1 MTTVLVTATEEGT
14 GKTGIALALAQ
25 LAREQG
31 RTVGYMK
38 PKGTRLKSVVGKTL
52 DEDPMLARE
61 LLDLDAAMH
70 ELEPIVYSPTFIRE
84 ALRGG
89 EDSDQ
94 LRATVRENFDS
105 LATNREFMAIE
116 GGGQLSTGGVV
127 DLTDPDVAELLDAQV
142 LLVAGYRQPD
152 DVDELLWAADRIGDH
167 LAGVVFN
174 SVADGVYD
182 QLESEVVPFLEG
194 RDIPVLGLLP
204 RTRELAG
211 VTVADF
217 ATELGADVLTDTPT
231 DAYVERFSVG
241 AMGADAA
248 LRHFRRTKDAVV
260 ITGGDRSDI
269 HSVALEAPGIKCLC
283 LTGGFRPS
291 VTVIGKAEERGIP
304 ILSVQSDTLTAIE
317 RAEDVVHAGRTRDEL
332 TVERMRGLLV
342 DHADV
347 DGLLDFESK

>member
-14 GKTGIALALAQ
+14 GKTAIALALAQ
-25 LAREQG
+25 LASEQG
-31 RTVGYMK
+31 RSVGYMK

-70 ELEPIVYSPTFIRE
+70 ELEPIVYSPTFVRE
-84 ALRGG
+84 AIRGV
-89 EDSDQ
+89 EDPDQ
-94 LRATVRENFDS
+94 LRETVRENFKS
-105 LATNREFMAIE
+105 LAADREFMAVE
-116 GGGQLSTGGVV
+116 GGGRLSTGGVIG
-127 DLTDPDVAELLDAQV
+127 LTDPDVAELLDARV
-142 LLVAGYRQPD
+142 LLVAGYRQSG
-152 DVDELLWAADRIGDH
+152 DVDDLLWAADRIGER

-194 RDIPVLGLLP
+194 RGIPVLGILP

-217 ATELGADVLTDTPT
+217 AAELGAEVLTDAPT
-231 DAYVERFSVG
+231 DVYVERLSVG

-248 LRHFRRTKDAVV
+248 LRHFRRIKDAVV

-269 HSVALEAPGIKCLC
+269 HSVALEAPGVKCLC

-291 VTVIGKAEERGIP
+291 SMVLGKAEERGVA
-304 ILSVQSDTLTAIE
+304 ILSVQSNTLTTID
-317 RAEDVVHAGRTRDEL
+317 RAEDIVHAGRTRDEVA
-332 TVERMRGLLV
+332 VERVRGLLT

-347 DGLLDFESK
+347 DELLNHE

>member
-14 GKTGIALALAQ
+14 GKTAIALALAQ
-25 LAREQG
+25 LASEQG
-31 RTVGYMK
+31 RSVGYMK

-70 ELEPIVYSPTFIRE
+70 ELEPIVYSPTFVRE
-84 ALRGG
+84 AIRGV
-89 EDSDQ
+89 EDPDQ
-94 LRATVRENFDS
+94 LRETVRENFKS
-105 LATNREFMAIE
+105 LAADREFMAVE
-116 GGGQLSTGGVV
+116 GGGRLSTGGVIG
-127 DLTDPDVAELLDAQV
+127 LTDPDVAELLDAQV
-142 LLVAGYRQPD
+142 LLVAGYRQSG
-152 DVDELLWAADRIGDH
+152 DVDDLLWAADRIGER

-194 RDIPVLGLLP
+194 RGIPVLGILP

-217 ATELGADVLTDTPT
+217 AAELGAEVLTDAPT
-231 DAYVERFSVG
+231 DVYVERLSVG

-248 LRHFRRTKDAVV
+248 LRHFRRIKDAVV

-269 HSVALEAPGIKCLC
+269 HSVALEAPGVKCLC

-291 VTVIGKAEERGIP
+291 SMVLGKAEERGVA
-304 ILSVQSDTLTAIE
+304 ILSVQSNTLTTID
-317 RAEDVVHAGRTRDEL
+317 RAEDIVHAGRTRDEVA
-332 TVERMRGLLV
+332 VERVRGLLT

-347 DGLLDFESK
+347 DELLNHE

>member
-1 MTTVLVTATEEGT
+1 MTTLLVTATEEGT
-14 GKTGIALALAQ
+14 GKTAIALALAQ

-31 RTVGYMK
+31 RSVGYMK

-70 ELEPIVYSPTFIRE
+70 ELEPIVYSSTFVRE
-84 ALRGG
+84 AMRGG
-89 EDSDQ
+89 EDPDE
-94 LRATVRENFDS
+94 LRETVRERFES
-105 LATNREFMAIE
+105 LATDHEFMAVE
-116 GGGQLSTGGVV
+116 GGGRLSTGGVIG
-127 DLTDPDVAELLDAQV
+127 LTDPEVAELLDAQV
-142 LLVAGYRQPD
+142 LLVGGHRQPG
-152 DVDELLWAADRIGDH
+152 DVDELLWAADRIGER

-194 RDIPVLGLLP
+194 RDIPVLGVLP

-217 ATELGADVLTDTPT
+217 AAELGADIVTDTPT
-231 DAYVERFSVG
+231 DAYVERLSVG

-248 LRHFRRTKDAVV
+248 LRHFRRTKDAVA

-269 HSVALEAPGIKCLC
+269 HSVALEAPGVKCLC

-291 VTVIGKAEERGIP
+291 ATVVGKAEDRGVP
-304 ILSVQSDTLTAIE
+304 ILIVQSDTLTTIE

-332 TVERMRGLLV
+332 TVERMRGLLT

-347 DGLLDFESK
+347 DDVLTTGSD